1 MTRTDNISG
10 DRMMN
15 NTEAYGATLLRIALG
30 IVFIVHSAYLKVI
43 VFTVPGTVG
52 FFQSLGLPAIAAYAV
67 MTAEIIGGAMLIVG
81 FRVRET
87 ALVLAV
93 IALGATW
100 THWGAGW
107 LFTNEGGG
115 WEYPLF
121 LAVACLVQALLGAGE
136 LRLKLP
142 KAQFQPA

>member
-1 MTRTDNISG
+1 
-10 DRMMN
+10 MN

-30 IVFIVHSAYLKVI
+30 IVFIVHSAYLKVM

-93 IALGATW
+93 IALGATR

>member
-1 MTRTDNISG
+1 
-10 DRMMN
+10 MN

>member
-1 MTRTDNISG
+1 
-10 DRMMN
+10 MMN
-15 NTEAYGATLLRIALG
+15 NTEAYGATLLRVALG
-30 IVFIVHSAYLKVI
+30 TIFIVHSAYLKVM
-43 VFTVPGTVG
+43 VFTVPGTVD

-67 MTAEIIGGAMLIVG
+67 MAAEIIGGAMLIIG

-142 KAQFQPA
+142 KTELQPA